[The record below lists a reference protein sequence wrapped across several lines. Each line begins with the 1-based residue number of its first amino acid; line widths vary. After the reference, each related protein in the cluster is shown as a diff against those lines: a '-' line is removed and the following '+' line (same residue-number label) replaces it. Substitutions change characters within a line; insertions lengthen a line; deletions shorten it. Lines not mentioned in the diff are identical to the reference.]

1 MSFKVSDKNLL
12 KRYLKIWKKISSLAR
27 KNFDNETVCCDM
39 DKYIKTKIKPYGG
52 NVTKSLQDKKIPEEN
67 TSCKCFSLIMLNS
80 VIKVNT
86 NYYPQTLLEKCKYS
100 WKSVDVVLC

>member
-1 MSFKVSDKNLL
+1 
-12 KRYLKIWKKISSLAR
+12 
-27 KNFDNETVCCDM
+27 M

-86 NYYPQTLLEKCKYS
+86 NYLPSNTLGK
-100 WKSVDVVLC
+100 V